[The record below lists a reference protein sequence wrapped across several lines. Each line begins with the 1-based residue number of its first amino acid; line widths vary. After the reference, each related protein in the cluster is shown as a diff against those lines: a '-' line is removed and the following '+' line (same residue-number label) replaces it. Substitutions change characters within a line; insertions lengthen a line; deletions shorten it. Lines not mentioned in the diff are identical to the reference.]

1 MMDLN
6 EGLDFILSHL
16 EPPIWPRE
24 ISAGMATS
32 KEVSDEASA
41 LNFFEYYRVDCK
53 INAYRPVKKQPP
65 SLLSLHLNKKYLESV
80 LRRIKKLLQGY
91 PTILELSPDTVH
103 IYQPIE
109 VPLLETVPI
118 LDWTCEMEPSNAF
131 LKFAE
136 DWLSKNHADRNH
148 NPSFR
153 DCMLSIPGS
162 LSSASVKDINVV
174 QEWNGIR
181 PKIDDRVFEDFRYY
195 LIGLK
200 VDMSRKGIGP
210 PASSCDFCD
219 AEISYILDKAG
230 YTRHRLC
237 NKCIVSQ
244 DIGAYQV
251 NLAAKKIPS

>member
-1 MMDLN
+1 MKHCRIADIV
-6 EGLDFILSHL
+6 EDFIQVQKYIVYIFKASVHNLKAIVMVHL
-16 EPPIWPRE
+16 FN
-24 ISAGMATS
+24 G
-32 KEVSDEASA
+32 
-41 LNFFEYYRVDCK
+41 
-53 INAYRPVKKQPP
+53 
-65 SLLSLHLNKKYLESV
+65 SV
-80 LRRIKKLLQGY
+80 L
-91 PTILELSPDTVH
+91 ILMTRMT
-103 IYQPIE
+103 
-109 VPLLETVPI
+109 LETVSI

-181 PKIDDRVFEDFRYY
+181 PKIDNRVFEDFRYY

-237 NKCIVSQ
+237 NKCIVGQ
-244 DIGAYQV
+244 DISAYQV